1 MNATAS
7 YAFLLAGGLGS
18 RLCLLSEK
26 RAKPAVPFGGKYRI
40 IDFTLSNCVNS
51 GIFDVGVLTQY
62 KPGSLRDHI
71 GSGRP
76 WDLDRNRGGV
86 QILQPFQG
94 NEENDWYRGTADA
107 VYQNLV
113 HIRRKRAEDILILSG
128 DHVYKMDYAPMYEFH
143 RDRRAAVTV
152 AVTTVPEA
160 LTDQFGI
167 VELDG
172 KGRIH
177 GFQEKPRAGEARSSF
192 ASMGVYLFRREVLE
206 MALAE
211 DADDPDSAHD
221 FGKDLFPKFLE
232 RGVEVY
238 AHLFPQYWQDVGT
251 LDSFYRANMEL
262 LAPRPPIELADADWI
277 VHTVSLDLPPVR
289 IGAGATLAASLAA
302 NGARV
307 EGSVERSILFPGVI
321 VEPGARV
328 VDSILMHGAHVGR
341 DATVTRVI
349 ADKQVEIGAG
359 AIVGGTTVPDEVVR
373 PNRVCPEHLSSG
385 LTLLGQRARVPAGI
399 RVGRNARV
407 DPEVTEAG
415 LTDDLPDGG
424 HVASPPGAS
433 RSHGAEAAAAAPS
446 GVVSRPG
453 SGTRLD

>member
-1 MNATAS
+1 MSAGGR
-7 YAFLLAGGLGS
+7 YAFLLAGGLGT

-51 GIFDVGVLTQY
+51 GIFDVGILTQY

-94 NEENDWYRGTADA
+94 SDENDWYRGTADA

-113 HIRRKRAEDILILSG
+113 HIRRRRADDILVLSG
-128 DHVYKMDYAPMYEFH
+128 DHVYKMDYQPMYDFH

-152 AVTTVPEA
+152 AITTVPEA
-160 LTDQFGI
+160 QVDQFGM
-167 VELDG
+167 VELDAR
-172 KGRIH
+172 GRVV
-177 GFQEKPRAGEARSSF
+177 GFEEKPRPGTARTTF

-211 DADDPDSAHD
+211 DAEDPASSHD
-221 FGKDLFPKFLE
+221 FGKDIFPRFLA

-238 AHLFPQYWQDVGT
+238 AHLFGQYWQDVGT
-251 LDSFYRANMEL
+251 LDSFYHANMEL
-262 LAPRPPIELADADWI
+262 LAERPPIELADPEWI

-289 IGAGATLAASLAA
+289 VGAGATLLTSLAA

-307 EGSVERSILFPGVI
+307 DGHVERSILFPGVT
-321 VEPGARV
+321 VEAGAV
-328 VDSILMHGAHVGR
+328 VKDSILMLGTRVGKGAV
-341 DATVTRVI
+341 VERVI
-349 ADKQVEIGAG
+349 ADKGVRIGEG
-359 AIVGGTTVPDEVVR
+359 AHVGGTYAR
-373 PNRVCPEHLSSG
+373 GIAPNRVCPEHLSSG
-385 LTLLGQRARVPAGI
+385 LTLVGKSAAIGKGRT
-399 RVGRNARV
+399 VGRNCRI
-407 DPEVTEAG
+407 DPEVTDTMWTG
-415 LTDDLPDGG
+415 DLEDGG
-424 HVASPPGAS
+424 VMASPPGS
-433 RSHGAEAAAAAPS
+433 SPSHGMEPKAAP
-446 GVVSRPG
+446 VSSRREP
-453 SGTRLD
+453 

>member
-1 MNATAS
+1 MSAGGR
-7 YAFLLAGGLGS
+7 YAFLLAGGLGT

-51 GIFDVGVLTQY
+51 GIFDVGILTQY

-113 HIRRKRAEDILILSG
+113 HIRRRRAEDILILSG
-128 DHVYKMDYAPMYEFH
+128 DHVYKMDYEPMYEFH

-152 AVTTVPEA
+152 AVTTVPETQ
-160 LTDQFGI
+160 TDQFGI
-167 VELDG
+167 VELDPR
-172 KGRIH
+172 GRVV
-177 GFQEKPRAGEARSSF
+177 GFQEKPKVGTARTTF
-192 ASMGVYLFRREVLE
+192 ASMGVYLFRREILE

-211 DADDPDSAHD
+211 DADDPASSHD
-221 FGKDLFPKFLE
+221 FGHDIFPRFLA

-238 AHLFPQYWQDVGT
+238 AHLFAHYWQDVGT
-251 LDSFYRANMEL
+251 LDSFYHANMEL
-262 LAPRPPIELADADWI
+262 LAERQPIELADPEWI

-289 IGAGATLAASLAA
+289 VGAGAEVVTSLAA

-307 EGSVERSILFPGVI
+307 DGRVERSLLFPGVTI
-321 VEPGARV
+321 EAGAV
-328 VDSILMHGAHVGR
+328 VKDSILMHGTRVGKG
-341 DATVTRVI
+341 AVVERVI
-349 ADKQVEIGAG
+349 ADKGVHIGEG
-359 AIVGGTTVPDEVVR
+359 ARVGGPKAAGIKK
-373 PNRVCPEHLSSG
+373 NRVCPEHLSSG
-385 LTLLGQRARVPAGI
+385 LTLLGKSAAIAKGVT
-399 RVGRNARV
+399 VGRNCRI
-407 DPEVTEAG
+407 DPEVTDAMWSG
-415 LTDDLPDGG
+415 DLPDGG
-424 HVASPPGAS
+424 WMASPPGS
-433 RSHGAEAAAAAPS
+433 SPSHGVEIVTAPLS
-446 GVVSRPG
+446 SPREP
-453 SGTRLD
+453 

>member
-1 MNATAS
+1 MSAGGR
-7 YAFLLAGGLGS
+7 YAFLLAGGLGT

-51 GIFDVGVLTQY
+51 GIFDVGILTQY

-113 HIRRKRAEDILILSG
+113 HIRRRRAEDILILSG
-128 DHVYKMDYAPMYEFH
+128 DHVYKMDYEPMYEFH

-152 AVTTVPEA
+152 AVTTVPESQ
-160 LTDQFGI
+160 TDQFGI
-167 VELDG
+167 VEIDPR
-172 KGRIH
+172 GRVV
-177 GFQEKPRAGEARSSF
+177 GFQEKPKVGSARTTF
-192 ASMGVYLFRREVLE
+192 ASMGVYLFRREILE

-211 DADDPDSAHD
+211 DADDPTSSHD
-221 FGKDLFPKFLE
+221 FGHDIFPRFLA

-251 LDSFYRANMEL
+251 LDSFYHANMEL
-262 LAPRPPIELADADWI
+262 LAERQPFELADPEWI

-289 IGAGATLAASLAA
+289 VGAGAEVVTSLAA

-307 EGSVERSILFPGVI
+307 DGRVERSLLFPGVT
-321 VEPGARV
+321 VEAGAV
-328 VDSILMHGAHVGR
+328 VKDSILMHGTRVGKG
-341 DATVTRVI
+341 AVVERVI
-349 ADKQVEIGAG
+349 ADKGVHIGEG
-359 AIVGGTTVPDEVVR
+359 ARVGGPKA
-373 PNRVCPEHLSSG
+373 PGLAKNRVCPEHLSSG
-385 LTLLGQRARVPAGI
+385 LTLLGKSAAIARGVT
-399 RVGRNARV
+399 VGRNCRI
-407 DPEVTEAG
+407 DPEVTDSMWSA
-415 LTDDLPDGG
+415 DLKDGDWM
-424 HVASPPGAS
+424 ASPPGS
-433 RSHGAEAAAAAPS
+433 SPSHGMESATSTPLSSPREP
-446 GVVSRPG
+446 
-453 SGTRLD
+453 

>member
-1 MNATAS
+1 MSTAS
-7 YAFLLAGGLGS
+7 RYAFLLAGGLGS

-76 WDLDRNRGGV
+76 WDLDRNRGGI

-94 NEENDWYRGTADA
+94 DDDNDWYRGTADA

-113 HIRRKRAEDILILSG
+113 HIRRRRAEDVLVLSG
-128 DHVYKMDYAPMYEFH
+128 DHIYKMDYDPMYEFH

-152 AVTTVPEA
+152 AVTTVPEH

-172 KGRIH
+172 SGRVV
-177 GFQEKPRAGEARSSF
+177 GFQEKPKRGSARTTF

-206 MALAE
+206 MALVE
-211 DADDPDSAHD
+211 DAEIAASSHD
-221 FGKDLFPKFLE
+221 FGKDLFPRFLE
-232 RGVEVY
+232 RDVEVY

-251 LDSFYRANMEL
+251 LDSFYRAHLEL
-262 LAPRPPIELADADWI
+262 LAPRPPIELADPEWI
-277 VHTVSLDLPPVR
+277 VHTVTLDLPPVR
-289 IGAGATLAASLAA
+289 VGSSGSIATSLVA
-302 NGARV
+302 NGSRV
-307 EGSVERSILFPGVI
+307 DGKVERSVLFPGVV
-321 VEPGARV
+321 VEPGALV
-328 VDSILMHGAHVGR
+328 VDSILMHGTRVGKGAR
-341 DATVTRVI
+341 VERVI
-349 ADKQVEIGAG
+349 ADKRAMIGAG
-359 AIVGGTTVPDEVVR
+359 ARVGGPEGRDMP

-385 LTLLGQRARVPAGI
+385 LTLLGTNARLPEGAI
-399 RVGRNARV
+399 VGRNVRIDPDADARDVRGDVV
-407 DPEVTEAG
+407 DGECVAPARASSISHGHEAG
-415 LTDDLPDGG
+415 S
-424 HVASPPGAS
+424 VSP
-433 RSHGAEAAAAAPS
+433 RQAP
-446 GVVSRPG
+446 
-453 SGTRLD
+453 

>member
-1 MNATAS
+1 MNPS
-7 YAFLLAGGLGS
+7 RYAFLLAGGLGS

-94 NEENDWYRGTADA
+94 SEENDWYRGTADA

-113 HIRRKRAEDILILSG
+113 HIRRKRAEDILVLSG
-128 DHVYKMDYAPMYEFH
+128 DHVYKMDYGPMYEFH
-143 RDRRAAVTV
+143 RDRRAAVTL
-152 AVTTVPEA
+152 AVTTVPAEQ
-160 LTDQFGI
+160 TDQFGI
-167 VELDG
+167 VEFDSR
-172 KGRIH
+172 GRIT
-177 GFQEKPRAGEARSSF
+177 GFQEKPKPGAARSTF

-211 DADDPDSAHD
+211 DADDPTSSHD
-221 FGKDLFPKFLE
+221 FGKDLFPRFLA

-251 LDSFYRANMEL
+251 LDSFYDANMEL
-262 LAPRPPIELADADWI
+262 LAPRPPIELADPEWI
-277 VHTVSLDLPPVR
+277 VHTVSLTLPPVR
-289 IGAGATLAASLAA
+289 VGAEARIQASLAA

-307 EGSVERSILFPGVI
+307 DGHVERSILFPGVV
-321 VEPGARV
+321 VERGAHV
-328 VDSILMHGAHVGR
+328 VDSILMPGVHVGPGAR
-341 DATVTRVI
+341 VTRVI
-349 ADKQVEIGAG
+349 ADKGVDIAEGAR
-359 AIVGGTTVPDEVVR
+359 VGGAVEPGETPA
-373 PNRVCPEHLSSG
+373 PNRLCPEHLSSG
-385 LTLLGQRARVPAGI
+385 LTLLGVRARVPAGLVI
-399 RVGRNARV
+399 GRNVRI
-407 DPEVTEAG
+407 DPEVTEDCYENDA
-415 LTDDLPDGG
+415 PDGA

-433 RSHGAEAAAAAPS
+433 ISHGAEAPAA
-446 GVVSRPG
+446 GVSPRAE
-453 SGTRLD
+453 S

>member
-1 MNATAS
+1 MSAS
-7 YAFLLAGGLGS
+7 GQYAFLLAGGLGS

-94 NEENDWYRGTADA
+94 SEENDWYRGTADA

-113 HIRRKRAEDILILSG
+113 HIRRRRADDILILSG
-128 DHVYKMDYAPMYEFH
+128 DHIYKMDYGPMYEFH

-152 AVTTVPEA
+152 AVTTVPEH

-167 VELDG
+167 VELDP
-172 KGRIH
+172 RNRVI
-177 GFQEKPRAGEARSSF
+177 GFQEKPAAGDARTTF

-211 DADDPDSAHD
+211 DADDPLSTHD
-221 FGKDLFPKFLE
+221 FGKEIFPRFLT

-238 AHLFPQYWQDVGT
+238 AYSFPQYWQDVGT
-251 LDSFYRANMEL
+251 LDSFYLANMDL
-262 LAPRPPIELADADWI
+262 LADRPAFELADPEWI

-289 IGAGATLAASLAA
+289 VGREAALTRSVAA
-302 NGARV
+302 NGVRV
-307 EGSVERSILFPGVI
+307 DGTAERCVLFPGVVI
-321 VEPGARV
+321 EAGAV
-328 VDSILMHGAHVGR
+328 VRDSILMHGTRVEKGALVE
-341 DATVTRVI
+341 RVI
-349 ADKQVEIGAG
+349 ADKGAWIGEG
-359 AIVGGTTVPDEVVR
+359 AHVGGPFAPGVAANVI
-373 PNRVCPEHLSSG
+373 CPEHLSSG
-385 LTLLGQRARVPAGI
+385 LTLLGKSARLPGGI
-399 RVGRNARV
+399 TIGRNCRI
-407 DPEVTEAG
+407 DPDVVPEMVTGDVA
-415 LTDDLPDGG
+415 DGAF
-424 HVASPPGAS
+424 VASPPGSSLNHGYDAQPVRTSS
-433 RSHGAEAAAAAPS
+433 RSEP
-446 GVVSRPG
+446 
-453 SGTRLD
+453 

>member
-1 MNATAS
+1 MNPSAR

-94 NEENDWYRGTADA
+94 SEENDWYRGTADA

-113 HIRRKRAEDILILSG
+113 HVRRKRAEDILVLSG
-128 DHVYKMDYAPMYEFH
+128 DHVYKMDYGPMYEFH
-143 RDRRAAVTV
+143 RDRRAAVTL
-152 AVTTVPEA
+152 AVTTVPLEH
-160 LTDQFGI
+160 TDQFGI
-167 VELDG
+167 VEFDSR
-172 KGRIH
+172 GRIT
-177 GFQEKPRAGEARSSF
+177 GFQEKPGAGEARSTF

-211 DADDPDSAHD
+211 DADDPRSSHD
-221 FGKDLFPKFLE
+221 FGKDLFPRFLA
-232 RGVEVY
+232 RGIEVY

-262 LAPRPPIELADADWI
+262 LAPRPPIELADPEWI
-277 VHTVSLDLPPVR
+277 VHTVSHDLPPVR
-289 IGAGATLAASLAA
+289 IGADARLRTSLAA

-307 EGSVERSILFPGVI
+307 EGQVERSILFPGVVI
-321 VEPGARV
+321 AAGARV
-328 VDSILMHGAHVGR
+328 IDSILFPGVNVGR
-341 DATVTRVI
+341 DAVLTCVI
-349 ADKQVEIGAG
+349 ADKGVDIGEG
-359 AIVGGTTVPDEVVR
+359 ARVGGAVEPGETPA
-373 PNRVCPEHLSSG
+373 PNRLCPEHLTSG
-385 LTLLGQRARVPAGI
+385 LTLLGTRATVPPGRV
-399 RVGRNARV
+399 VGRNVRI
-407 DPEVTEAG
+407 DPEATDACYATE
-415 LTDDLPDGG
+415 TPDGA
-424 HVASPPGAS
+424 HVPSPPGAS
-433 RSHGAEAAAAAPS
+433 VSHGAEIPPEAS
-446 GVVSRPG
+446 TSRRAE
-453 SGTRLD
+453 S